1 MSPETSS
8 ESNKPR
14 TDSPSSVALEIFGA
28 PWKLAFLAGGF
39 SAIML
44 LIWSV
49 TAKIPI
55 RVQGL
60 GVLFP
65 VGSAGRFTTNSYGKV
80 YLLFGEWDKDDNAW
94 FQQVYDSI
102 DRIKS
107 LSGPET
113 RELAETLTFNLTE
126 ASLKKRH
133 VGLIKYQSISY
144 PYNVNGPSLLLYA
157 DAPEEK
163 SKLLNALG
171 AFVATEDA
179 FNEISERQIL
189 LTRRLDLQ
197 KQQRG
202 GLQKDLVELSE
213 IGFISKPDM
222 LANLGVI
229 DSLESQIADLD
240 IERRKLESESKHA
253 LSALKMSLSSFVSK
267 TLVYST
273 EDTYIQQ
280 VSIGSGEYS
289 PPNIP
294 VILYTK
300 NIDPYPSK
308 MPVFFSARSVNQI
321 QNGNEGFATPLGWPR
336 SQVGGI
342 KLKVSDTSHLANVPE
357 QIESRLGLTGFSKTI
372 ATNFVSPTMVIV
384 DLERSRDPKAASPY
398 KWTIKPTMSKSP
410 EVRLGDEFDVELET
424 RTEVPIS
431 FVLPFFNKLI
441 GRTPPEI
448 DLIKKNNGVGE

>member
-1 MSPETSS
+1 MSSRRNSAGKTSRS
-8 ESNKPR
+8 ES
-14 TDSPSSVALEIFGA
+14 SYALEIFGA
-28 PWKLAFLAGGF
+28 PWKLAFVAGGV
-39 SAIML
+39 SAVL
-44 LIWSV
+44 LLLWSI

-65 VGSAGRFTTNSYGKV
+65 VGSASRFTTSSYGKV
-80 YLLFGEWDKDDNAW
+80 HLLFGEWEKVNNTW
-94 FQQVYDSI
+94 FDSVAESI
-102 DRIKS
+102 DRIKF
-107 LSGPET
+107 LDGDDT
-113 RELAETLTFNLTE
+113 KRLAEILTQNLNEETL
-126 ASLKKRH
+126 SKRSGE
-133 VGLIKYQSISY
+133 VRRYQSIGY
-144 PYNVNGPSLLLYA
+144 PYKVKGPAVLLYA

-163 SKLLNALG
+163 SELLNALG
-171 AFVATEDA
+171 AFIATEDA
-179 FNEISERQIL
+179 FNKISERQVL
-189 LTRRLDLQ
+189 LKTRLDRQ

-202 GLQKDLVELSE
+202 KLQQELVELSE

-229 DSLESQIADLD
+229 DSLESQIAELD
-240 IERRKLESESKHA
+240 IEKRKLESQSKQA
-253 LSALKMSLSSFVSK
+253 LSVLKMSLSSFTTK
-267 TLVYST
+267 TLVYSG
-273 EDTYIQQ
+273 EDTFVQQ

-294 VILYTK
+294 VILYSK
-300 NIDPYPSK
+300 NIDPYPSR

-321 QNGNEGFATPLGWPR
+321 NNGNTGFATPLGWPR

-342 KLKVSDTSHLANVPE
+342 KLKVSDTSQLANVPE
-357 QIESRLGLTGFSKTI
+357 QVESRLGLTGFSKSI
-372 ATNFVSPTMVIV
+372 AMNFISPTMVIV
-384 DLERSRDPKAASPY
+384 DLERNKDPEIASPY
-398 KWTIKPTMSKSP
+398 KWTIKPTMSKYP

-448 DLIKKNNGVGE
+448 RLIKNRKGDKE